1 MNGIKSMV
9 SLQWLSARRLRFVG
23 AGVLAA
29 MLMTSSA
36 TLAQSVTPPQV
47 TMQILPGTNNPR
59 NSEGDFVTLKDGRIL
74 FVYTHFTGNSASDFA
89 SSHLAARYS
98 SDGGNTWTDKDEIV
112 VENEGA
118 MNVMSVSLLRLK
130 NGKLALFYARK
141 NSINDCIPYL
151 RISEDEGKTW
161 KAPVACITDHPGYY
175 VLNNARVI
183 QLPSGRLLVPV
194 ALHTT
199 NAKGVSHEKLEA
211 SFNNYGQLFCYYS
224 DDDGKSWK
232 RSAQIRVPE
241 AVMAQ
246 EPGLIEMKDG
256 SVMMYIRTDR
266 GMQYASYSK
275 DKGKTWQAAVPYNLP
290 SPLSPATIV
299 RDPATKQLVAI
310 WNNFGVLGLGYGKRT
325 PFNTAV
331 SDDEGVSW
339 KHIKTVHDDP
349 DGHYCYTAARFNSEG
364 DLLLSY
370 CAGYRSKGTG
380 LSITNLTKIKHGWLF
395 TK

>member
-1 MNGIKSMV
+1 MNGIKSLVLFKWPRMLRL
-9 SLQWLSARRLRFVG
+9 SLGS

-29 MLMTSSA
+29 FLITSLTS
-36 TLAQSVTPPQV
+36 LGQPGPQV
-47 TMQILPGTNNPR
+47 TMQILPGTDNPR

-74 FVYTHFTGNSASDFA
+74 FVYTHFTGKSASDFGN
-89 SSHLAARYS
+89 SHLAARYS
-98 SDGGNTWTDKDEIV
+98 SDGGSTWTDKDEVV

-161 KAPVACITDHPGYY
+161 KEPVACISDRPGYY

-194 ALHTT
+194 ALHAT
-199 NAKGVSHEKLEA
+199 NVKGLSAEQHESK
-211 SFNNYGQLFCYYS
+211 FNNYGQLFCYYS

-232 RSAQIRVPE
+232 RSAQVKVPD

-275 DKGKTWQAAVPYNLP
+275 DKGKTWQMAVPYSLP

-325 PFNTAV
+325 PFNIAV
-331 SDDEGVSW
+331 SADEGMSW
-339 KHIKTVHDDP
+339 KQVKTIHDDP
-349 DGHYCYTAARFNSEG
+349 DGHYCYTAARFNTAG

-370 CAGYRSKGTG
+370 CAGFRSKGTG
-380 LSITNLTKIKHGWLF
+380 LSITNLTKINHGWLF
-395 TK
+395 NK

>member
-1 MNGIKSMV
+1 MNDMPSMTFFK
-9 SLQWLSARRLRFVG
+9 WLTKFRLRLIA
-23 AGVLAA
+23 AGVAAA
-29 MLMTSSA
+29 MTMGSPASQG
-36 TLAQSVTPPQV
+36 QSGPQV
-47 TMQILPGTNNPR
+47 TLQLLPGTDNPR

-74 FVYTHFTGNSASDFA
+74 FVYTHFTGKSASDFGN
-89 SSHLAARYS
+89 SHLAARYS

-161 KAPVACITDHPGYY
+161 KEPVACITDRPGYY

-194 ALHTT
+194 ALHTSDV
-199 NAKGVSHEKLEA
+199 KGVSPEKLES

-232 RSAQIRVPE
+232 RSAQIKVPD

-246 EPGLIEMKDG
+246 EPGLVELKDG

-275 DKGKTWQAAVPYNLP
+275 DKGKTWQVAVPYNLP

-299 RDPATKQLVAI
+299 RDPATGQLVAI

-325 PFNTAV
+325 PFNIAV
-331 SDDEGVSW
+331 SADEGVSW
-339 KHIKTVHDDP
+339 KQVKTIHDDP
-349 DGHYCYTAARFNSEG
+349 DGHYCYTAARFNAQG

-370 CAGYRSKGTG
+370 CAGFRSKGTG
-380 LSITNLTKIKHGWLF
+380 LSITNLTKINHGWLSS
-395 TK
+395 K